1 MPSLTLLADRGQPT
15 DQYRLPAEK
24 RLAGDPLQSLW
35 LDYEDGSGVFAVG
48 HWHSEVG
55 KWRVNYTEEEYC
67 QILEGVSLVTDDQ
80 GHATRLGPGSSFVV
94 PRGFQGTWEVLEPTL
109 KRFVVYEA
117 KGG

>member
-24 RLAGDPLQSLW
+24 RLEGDPLQSLW

-67 QILEGVSLVTDDQ
+67 QILEVVNMVTDDQ

-94 PRGFQGTWEVLEPTL
+94 PRG
-109 KRFVVYEA
+109 
-117 KGG
+117 

>member
-1 MPSLTLLADRGQPT
+1 MPSLKLLADRGQPT

-55 KWRVNYTEEEYC
+55 KWRVSYTEEEYC

-80 GHATRLGPGSSFVV
+80 GHPTRLEPGSSFVV
-94 PRGFQGTWEVLEPTL
+94 PRGFQGTWEVVEPTL